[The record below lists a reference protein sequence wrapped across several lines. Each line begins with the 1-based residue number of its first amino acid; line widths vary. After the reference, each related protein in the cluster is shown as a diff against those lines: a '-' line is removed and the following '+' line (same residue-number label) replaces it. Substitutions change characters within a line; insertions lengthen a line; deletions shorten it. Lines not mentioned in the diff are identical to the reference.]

1 MDIVQLVRDG
11 SGYFEWDEVLSTY
24 GDLKLAINV
33 FRDAMKFDGQP
44 AMTWDR
50 KPIAG
55 DTRIFDGVRLPA
67 TAGELQQIADLL
79 GCMLMTPKV
88 IDMLWLQA
96 GLKFD
101 SIVNVKGEIV
111 ATSNI
116 HDVHEAIEAKIAS
129 LGGDQGLGIVD
140 SVGKYWCLINEL
152 LNHADVSGGD
162 CCCNY
167 GWPAKVASGP
177 GITPG
182 TQVWQRPGFAHNI
195 FHFDPSQTIRLM
207 HPMAILV
214 HPDETEEVVDLRVI
228 ASDPALAPLI
238 THQGTLTYLRQ
249 TGVEQLDPLPEASLP
264 PAIAEATE
272 PEEPVEGDPARP
284 RRFRRRD

>member
-1 MDIVQLVRDG
+1 MIDVVQLVRDG
-11 SGYFEWDEVLSTY
+11 KGHFAWAEVISSF

-33 FRDAMKFDGQP
+33 FRDAMKFDGMP

-55 DTRIFDGVRLPA
+55 DTRVFDGVRLPA

-79 GCMLMTPKV
+79 GCMLMTPKI
-88 IDMLWLQA
+88 IDLLWIQA
-96 GLKFD
+96 GIKFD
-101 SIVNVKGEIV
+101 SIVNVKGQIV
-111 ATSNI
+111 ALCNI
-116 HDVHEAIEAKIAS
+116 HDIHGAIESKITS
-129 LGGDQGLGIVD
+129 LGGDDGTKLVD

-152 LNHADVSGGD
+152 LNHASVSGGA

-167 GWPAKVASGP
+167 GWPAKTASGP

-195 FHFDPSQTIRLM
+195 LHFDPSQTIRLM
-207 HPMAILV
+207 HPSAILI
-214 HPDETEEVVDLRVI
+214 HPDGLEEIVDLRVI
-228 ASDPALAPLI
+228 ASDPNLAPLI
-238 THQGTLTYLRQ
+238 THQGTLKYLRQ
-249 TGVEQLDPLPEASLP
+249 AGVEQLDPLPGDYLP

-272 PEEPVEGDPARP
+272 PELVAEAPDEG
-284 RRFRRRD
+284 RFGRKT